1 MKIDRHNYEE
11 HFLLYMDNELSSDD
25 RRMVEAFVQQHPDL
39 KEELDILLQYKLVPD
54 TDIVFDSKQELM
66 KVNGDTP
73 VTFSNCE
80 EWLVLYM
87 DNELT
92 AEQKNTVEQ
101 FLAVN
106 PSVKEEFALLQRTKL
121 QPEQIVFA
129 HKQSLY
135 KKEEKVRHLTARWWR
150 AAAAVLILAT
160 GLTTLILLNNKPS
173 GNKGND
179 IVTVPGSEQKT
190 TDKNNIPAVQPDV
203 NKAVANTDE
212 KDIPANSPVVVD
224 NATPDFTPGVKQVN
238 NNNVAVN
245 QNNNVIKEQQPK
257 NVLPQSIKNEP
268 VIAANTDKPTNNLPQ
283 PLNNPS
289 IIKDDAANN
298 AVAGVNT
305 SKEIINPKNS
315 STEVAVTNTTSSP
328 SNIVQASYPGD
339 NADLNQTSG
348 NNNKLRGF
356 FRKVTRTFEKRTNI
370 DATDG
375 DNKLLI
381 AGLSFKMK

>member
-11 HFLLYMDNELSSDD
+11 YFILYMDNELSSDD

-39 KEELDILLQYKLVPD
+39 KEEMDILLQYKMVPD
-54 TDIVFDSKQELM
+54 TDIVFSSKEELM

-73 VTFSNCE
+73 VTLSNYE
-80 EWLVLYM
+80 EWLSLYM

-106 PSVKEEFALLQRTKL
+106 PSVKKEFALLQRTKL

-135 KKEEKVRHLTARWWR
+135 RKEEKVKHLTARWWR
-150 AAAAVLILAT
+150 VAAAVLILAT
-160 GLTTLILLNNKPS
+160 GITTLVVLNNKPS
-173 GNKGND
+173 VNKGSD
-179 IVTVPGSEQKT
+179 IVTVPGNEQKT
-190 TDKNNIPAVQPDV
+190 TDNNSQGVQPDD
-203 NKAVANTDE
+203 NKAAASTDE
-212 KDIPANSPVVVD
+212 KNMPVNSSVVAENVKS
-224 NATPDFTPGVKQVN
+224 NFTPGIKQVN
-238 NNNVAVN
+238 NIAINQKNAAIKEQLPKNILSRPINNEPVVAVN
-245 QNNNVIKEQQPK
+245 NDN
-257 NVLPQSIKNEP
+257 
-268 VIAANTDKPTNNLPQ
+268 PTNNLPQ
-283 PLNNPS
+283 PLNNPN
-289 IIKDDAANN
+289 INKNDAANN

-328 SNIVQASYPGD
+328 SNIVQASYPED

-348 NNNKLRGF
+348 NKNKLRGL
-356 FRKVTRTFEKRTNI
+356 FRKVTRTFEKRTNM

-375 DNKLLI
+375 DNKLLV
-381 AGLSFKMK
+381 AGLSFKIK

>member
-73 VTFSNCE
+73 VTSSNCE

-135 KKEEKVRHLTARWWR
+135 KKEEKVRHLTASWWR

-224 NATPDFTPGVKQVN
+224 NATPDFTPGVKPVN

-375 DNKLLI
+375 DNKLLV